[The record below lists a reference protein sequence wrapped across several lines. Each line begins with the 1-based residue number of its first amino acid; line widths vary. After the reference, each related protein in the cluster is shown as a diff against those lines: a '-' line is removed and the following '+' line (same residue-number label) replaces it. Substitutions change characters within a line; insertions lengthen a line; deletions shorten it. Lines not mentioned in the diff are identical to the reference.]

1 MVDVLRGVP
10 DDGNVSTGVAVRYEA
25 MAEWASRELTF
36 DDCQVVLLDYAFVSS
51 LSVMSREVRQRDR
64 GGIRS

>member
-1 MVDVLRGVP
+1 
-10 DDGNVSTGVAVRYEA
+10 VAVRYEA